1 VRLVTLAVL
10 AVAHVIATAAP
21 ILPVDEAVR
30 IAEDNSYAIKIRE
43 SARRQ
48 ALDNLNLT
56 QGGLGPRV
64 ILGANYTRFDRP
76 SPGPFGGPIDQKS
89 LSLTVGFSVD
99 IGGYIGLAVK
109 AASAAR
115 LASDFNLKSEINGIK
130 GQVRTAYYQIVFAL
144 WGVRTEERGLEN
156 ARARLK
162 NAQAFFEQGALA
174 RFDVLRLETEVTR
187 AEARLVEA
195 QNQVTLSKAA
205 LNNLLARPVGT
216 EFEIQEELPIPS
228 SPAAESELSELA
240 QQTRPEIQALKNAS
254 QSIEFQRKGEKRA
267 TAPQLEVGLVGTQRI
282 DKGPF
287 ERENGVVGQVN
298 LTWTLLDSGVTK
310 NRMRSLEEQRIQ
322 NELLTEQTQLAIRLQ
337 VRQAR
342 LNLDNATEQLRL
354 STKQLTEAQEA
365 YRLAALLFD
374 NGRGI
379 LLDVT
384 TAQENLL
391 RAEGAFNIA
400 RFSYLTAYAALQQ
413 AVGRDDL
420 PPMPTQEQ

>member
-1 VRLVTLAVL
+1 MTLAIL
-10 AVAHVIATAAP
+10 AAAHVVATAAP

-30 IAEDNSYAIKIRE
+30 IAEDNSYSIKIRE

-48 ALDNLNLT
+48 ALDNLQLT
-56 QGGLGPRV
+56 RGGLGPRV

-76 SPGPFGGPIDQKS
+76 SPGPFAGPIDQKS

-216 EFEIQEELPIPS
+216 DFEVEEELSLPLA
-228 SPAAESELSELA
+228 PAAEMELSELA
-240 QQTRPEIQALKNAS
+240 QITRPEIQALRNAS

-310 NRMRSLEEQRIQ
+310 NRMKSLDEQRIQ

-342 LNLDNATEQLRL
+342 LNLDNAAEQLRL
-354 STKQLTEAQEA
+354 STKQLTEAQEG

>member
-1 VRLVTLAVL
+1 MRLVTLAVL
-10 AVAHVIATAAP
+10 AAAHVVATAAP
-21 ILPVDEAVR
+21 ILPVEEAVR

-48 ALDNLNLT
+48 ALDNLQLT
-56 QGGLGPRV
+56 RGGLGPRV

-216 EFEIQEELPIPS
+216 EFEIQEELPIPGA
-228 SPAAESELSELA
+228 PAAESELSELA

-254 QSIEFQRKGEKRA
+254 QSIEFQRLGEKRG

>member
-1 VRLVTLAVL
+1 MRLVTLAVL